1 VIGLPASRVAVGLA
15 GAALVAFAAG
25 SAVAA
30 HGGGKASRRT
40 NPRTGRLAPA
50 MVELVKAA
58 KRGDR
63 AALGRIADRIGPAR
77 LGEAIASPEAA
88 VAQAALAAVPLARGG
103 VLLVAAVAAELGSSD
118 AARAGGAAAAL
129 GLLLDGASPTE
140 LEDWDVPP
148 DAVAQACGGLK
159 ALAFWTAAAP
169 AARLAALDAIAA
181 AAPTCGPA
189 GDLAS
194 LAHDPAPA
202 IRRAAVV
209 VAAVGDHRKAV
220 LRDAIGDGDRV
231 VSATATA
238 VACGVE
244 SRTDRGGKVEPP
256 DAAALAAAR
265 TLAGAAGTAPEDAV
279 EMLDCPAAA
288 RQPADRA
295 LLEELQ
301 RRPPSPLRDRAVEL
315 GGGAGH

>member
-1 VIGLPASRVAVGLA
+1 VIGFPASRVASGLA
-15 GAALVAFAAG
+15 AAALFALWAGTAVGAHGAA
-25 SAVAA
+25 
-30 HGGGKASRRT
+30 KAPRRT

-50 MVELVKAA
+50 MAELVKAS

-63 AALGRIADRIGPAR
+63 AALGRMADRLGPAR
-77 LGEAIASPEAA
+77 LGQAVASPDPA
-88 VAQAALAAVPLARGG
+88 VAAAALAAVPLARGG
-103 VLLVAAVAAELGSSD
+103 VLLVAPVAAELR
-118 AARAGGAAAAL
+118 AADPAVASAAAAAL

-148 DAVAQACGGLK
+148 DAIAEGCAGLK
-159 ALAFWTAAAP
+159 ALAFWTGAAP

-189 GDLAS
+189 SDLAP
-194 LAHDPAPA
+194 LAHDPAPG
-202 IRRAAVV
+202 IRRAAVL
-209 VAAVGDHRKAV
+209 VASVGEHRKAL
-220 LRDAIGDGDRV
+220 LRDALGDADRG
-231 VSATATA
+231 VSTAATA
-238 VACGVE
+238 VACRVD
-244 SRTDRGGKVEPP
+244 SRADRAGKVEAP

-265 TLAGAAGTAPEDAV
+265 TLAVAAGTPPEDAV

-288 RQPADRA
+288 RQAADRT

-315 GGGAGH
+315 GGAGH

>member
-1 VIGLPASRVAVGLA
+1 VLAASA
-15 GAALVAFAAG
+15 
-25 SAVAA
+25 AVAG
-30 HGGGKASRRT
+30 HGGGKASRRA

-50 MVELVKAA
+50 VAELVKAA

-63 AALGRIADRIGPAR
+63 AALGRVADRLGPAR
-77 LGEAIASPEAA
+77 LRDAIASPDAA

-103 VLLVAAVAAELGSSD
+103 VLLVAAVAAELG
-118 AARAGGAAAAL
+118 AADPLRAAGAAAAL

-148 DAVAQACGGLK
+148 DAIAQACGGLK

-169 AARLAALDAIAA
+169 AARLAALDAVATS
-181 AAPTCGPA
+181 APTCGPA

-194 LAHDPAPA
+194 LARDPAPA

-209 VAAVGDHRKAV
+209 VAAVGDHRKS
-220 LRDAIGDGDRV
+220 LLHDAIGDGDRT
-231 VSATATA
+231 VSGTATA
-238 VACGVE
+238 VACRVE
-244 SRTDRGGKVEPP
+244 SRTDRAGKVEPP
-256 DAAALAAAR
+256 DAAALATAR
-265 TLAGAAGTAPEDAV
+265 TLAGAAGTPPEDAV

-288 RQPADRA
+288 RQAADRA
-295 LLEELQ
+295 LLDELQ